1 MYYGQTRHSGRGRR
15 TAAYR
20 YAPRGR
26 HGSNAGPGRAA
37 PRGRYESRGGRYEP
51 TALEEWIDR
60 GGRSDLSLVKLGFVA
75 AAVLAGAGPV
85 LLAWGVCK
93 LARWLDRSARS
104 NLSAVRRRHLDAQRR
119 LRRVNRVGRHEPPT
133 PERLLELWAA
143 SRESLE
149 GKMVLGAA
157 LGDLEAAVDHS
168 HIRDERGE
176 VVGRR
181 PGIRGWIDRN
191 CPSLHNR
198 YKTLMRYKAMADKF
212 RLVAETRPDVE
223 AGSPGPSSS
232 RRPAQKPPAAGTATA
247 VSSVPV
253 PENTGTGPDL
263 VDVVVEALLGPGP
276 AQGSPAG
283 AEAPAQARHSG
294 AARVRALL
302 ARCRTLAALDE
313 ALWDALGLVRTRRR
327 PQRAA

>member
-1 MYYGQTRHSGRGRR
+1 MYYGQTRHPGRGRR
-15 TAAYR
+15 AATYR
-20 YAPRGR
+20 YAPRSR
-26 HGSNAGPGRAA
+26 YGSNTGRCIS
-37 PRGRYESRGGRYEP
+37 RGLYGSRGGRYEP

-75 AAVLAGAGPV
+75 AAVLAGAGPI

-119 LRRVNRVGRHEPPT
+119 LRRVNRVGRHQPPT

-143 SRESLE
+143 SRESME

-157 LGDLEAAVDHS
+157 LGDLEAAVDNS

-176 VVGRR
+176 VVGRK
-181 PGIRGWIDRN
+181 PGIRGWITRN

-212 RLVAETRPDVE
+212 RLVAETQSD
-223 AGSPGPSSS
+223 
-232 RRPAQKPPAAGTATA
+232 AGTDETA
-247 VSSVPV
+247 GAV
-253 PENTGTGPDL
+253 PDL
-263 VDVVVEALLGPGP
+263 VDAVVEALLGPAP
-276 AQGSPAG
+276 AQG
-283 AEAPAQARHSG
+283 APADAKAAAPVRHPG
-294 AARVRALL
+294 AARVGALL

-313 ALWDALGLVRTRRR
+313 TLWDALGLVRTRRR
-327 PQRAA
+327 PHRAA